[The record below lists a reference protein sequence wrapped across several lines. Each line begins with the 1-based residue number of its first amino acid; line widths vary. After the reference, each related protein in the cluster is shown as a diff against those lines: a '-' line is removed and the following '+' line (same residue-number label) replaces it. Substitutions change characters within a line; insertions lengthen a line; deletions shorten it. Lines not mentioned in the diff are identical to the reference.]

1 MKQINDPRQTALFD
15 SYQTHLSEVGYARIL
30 KGWQGVFRHVILEL
44 LPVEELGEH
53 FSADQGRPTKEL
65 YSIAGL
71 MLIMEFK
78 NWTVDDAAEAYMYSA
93 DVQYALNLGRDNQSM
108 TERTIERY
116 QKLFREDE
124 LAMKVMDRVS
134 ERLVKELELD
144 IRKQR
149 LDSTHVFSNMATFTR
164 TRMMGVVIKRFLVQ
178 LKRHHKGSYQG
189 LPEELRGRYSRSESG
204 LFGDVGRDKE
214 SRQRLKQQVAEDLYA
229 LIERF
234 ASDEGVSHRK
244 SYKDMVKV
252 FEQQCEVTDKN
263 VKVKKKTGN
272 RVMQNPSDPDATYD
286 GCKGPGYQVQLSE
299 TCSEENEVQLITC
312 AIPEKAHEQD
322 SDALPK
328 VVENLEKKALLPE
341 ELIAD
346 THYGSDDNVQ
356 QCGGKGVEL
365 VSPVAG
371 PPPKKEPAE
380 PTQKQQRLQERR
392 AVQETEAWRDR
403 YRIRA
408 GIEGTN
414 SGAKRTTG
422 MGRLRV
428 RGAPSVDHA
437 ILMKVTGWNIL
448 RAACAERMRQ
458 IVCERSCKA
467 IIDGS
472 VLLLR
477 LLMAAHA
484 AARRA
489 ILTIRFVFSRP
500 NHLLPFPSRLAANI

>member
-15 SYQTHLSEVGYARIL
+15 SYQTHLSQVGYARIL
-30 KGWQGVFRHVILEL
+30 KGWQGVFRHVILGV
-44 LPVEELGEH
+44 LPVEELSEH

-65 YSIAGL
+65 YSVAGL
-71 MLIMEFK
+71 LLIMEFK
-78 NWTVDDAAEAYMYSA
+78 NWTVDEAAEAYMYSA

-116 QKLFREDE
+116 QKLFREDG
-124 LAMKVMDRVS
+124 LAMTVMDRVS
-134 ERLVKELELD
+134 EALVRELD
-144 IRKQR
+144 LDIKKQR

-164 TRMMGVVIKRFLVQ
+164 TRMMGVVVKRFLVQ
-178 LKRHHKGSYQG
+178 LKRHHKEVYEG
-189 LPEELRGRYSRSESG
+189 LPEELRQRYSRSESG

-214 SRQRLKQQVAEDLYA
+214 SRQLLKQQVAEDLYA

-234 ASDEGVSHRK
+234 APDEGITHRK

-272 RVMQNPSDPDATYD
+272 EVMQNPSDPDATYD

-299 TCSEENEVQLITC
+299 TCSENNEVQLITC

-322 SDALPK
+322 SEALPK
-328 VVENLEKKALLPE
+328 VVENLEKKAILPK

-356 QCGGKGVEL
+356 HCAGKGVEL
-365 VSPVAG
+365 ISPVAG
-371 PPPKKEPAE
+371 PAPKKEPAE
-380 PTQKQQRLQERR
+380 PTEKQQRLQARR
-392 AVQETEAWRDR
+392 AMQETELWRDR

-414 SGAKRTTG
+414 SGAKRKTG
-422 MGRLRV
+422 MGQLRV
-428 RGAPSVDHA
+428 RGGPNVNHA
-437 ILMKVTGWNIL
+437 LLMKVTGWNIL
-448 RAACAERMRQ
+448 RVACSKKMRQ
-458 IVCERSCKA
+458 IVCEYSGKGVMDGLVSC
-467 IIDGS
+467 
-472 VLLLR
+472 LR
-477 LLMAAHA
+477 PFLAAYT

-489 ILTIRFVFSRP
+489 LQSVPFVFSCSNQP
-500 NHLLPFPSRLAANI
+500 CPFLSRLAVNI